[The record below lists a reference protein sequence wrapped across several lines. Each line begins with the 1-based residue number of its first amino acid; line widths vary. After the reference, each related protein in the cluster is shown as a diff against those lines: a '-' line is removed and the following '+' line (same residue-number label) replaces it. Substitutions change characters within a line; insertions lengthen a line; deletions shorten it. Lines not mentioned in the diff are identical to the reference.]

1 MKTQTVSRLR
11 ERCVGALFCAVILAG
26 NSAAQVTNVTDLVN
40 AVNNGL
46 ANATVT
52 VGPGTFL
59 LTAPLKPK
67 AGMTIQGAGIGQTIL
82 TNDPSWSPSTVKLPE
97 GGVTASSIE
106 TGAYLFS
113 LATNT
118 HGVTLSDMTLTGP
131 ELHGALYGYNTDNL
145 HLHDLVIQDFRWS
158 GIRTFAMD
166 GANIHDCEFIDAGGA
181 WSGGAPATSGGIT
194 GGGMYVTWMK
204 TSEIWNNRFRR
215 TKSGNQ
221 FNFYGIKGRQG
232 RNSRIHHNTINV
244 NFSIEFPF
252 ENDEFMEIDHNV
264 CKGVISIPKSG
275 GGPVPAGGYTF
286 HIHHNY
292 FTTSY
297 AVELTRKGVEINN
310 NLFDFK
316 TTSDGGNLCS
326 SFGTTAA
333 QGSLSFHDNLV
344 KNPGRGVFWSDPIYN
359 DLSFRNNHIITN
371 TTVTPRTDGLF
382 GFNAS
387 CDFST
392 ITIADNIIEC
402 IGQTRPLLRNSASNS
417 ALISN
422 NSLTNVSGTGN
433 YANPDT
439 GAPRG
444 PLAPVQFT
452 CGVDDE
458 FTVDGWNFF
467 ETPTVFQ
474 LSPAADSH
482 VRGGTYSGSNYGT
495 DAVLHVKDSSG
506 SNNDRQAFLRFD
518 LSGMNQ
524 DAASAKLVLTVE
536 SIGGE
541 SVTNRPVDLR
551 LVTSDGWSETGVT
564 WSNKPAIGTNIVS
577 FIVTAAMVG
586 SEIELDVT
594 SLVNAERHGDGQISF
609 ALLQPNTAGALVAFG
624 SREGTVPGYLE
635 VDTTPPQFTSVA
647 ASEDSFTRDGSY
659 ASTNYGTAA
668 NLTVKSNSGGYNRR
682 SFLKFPVAS
691 LAGLTQSNLILRC
704 DSIGTEGSSGHVVEL
719 RQVTNDTWSEGGV
732 TWSNQPGSGT
742 LINSFV
748 VTAAD
753 VGNEISIDVSSFVA
767 AEAAG
772 DGTASFVLTQP
783 SNGNRTIN
791 FSSKEGS
798 NGARIESTP

>member
-1 MKTQTVSRLR
+1 
-11 ERCVGALFCAVILAG
+11 
-26 NSAAQVTNVTDLVN
+26 
-40 AVNNGL
+40 
-46 ANATVT
+46 
-52 VGPGTFL
+52 
-59 LTAPLKPK
+59 
-67 AGMTIQGAGIGQTIL
+67 MTIKGAGIGQTIL

-106 TGAYLFS
+106 TGAYIFS

-118 HGVTLSDMTLTGP
+118 HGVTLSNMTLTGP

-252 ENDEFMEIDHNV
+252 ENDEFMELRQRRRGDFHSEKRWRPRSSRRLHV
-264 CKGVISIPKSG
+264 PYPPQLFHHLLCG
-275 GGPVPAGGYTF
+275 G
-286 HIHHNY
+286 
-292 FTTSY
+292 
-297 AVELTRKGVEINN
+297 ELTRKGVEINN

-344 KNPGRGVFWSDPIYN
+344 KNPGRGVFWSDPVYN

-382 GFNAS
+382 GFNGG

-444 PLAPVQFT
+444 PLAPIQFT
-452 CGVDDE
+452 CGVNDE
-458 FTVDGWNFF
+458 YTVDGWNFF

-474 LSPAADSH
+474 LSPAADSF
-482 VRGGTYSGSNYGT
+482 VRGGTYSGLNYGT
-495 DAVLHVKDSSG
+495 DPILHVKDSSG

-518 LSGMNQ
+518 LSGMTQ
-524 DAASAKLVLTVE
+524 DARLRETGAH
-536 SIGGE
+536 GGIYRRRVRDQPPRG
-541 SVTNRPVDLR
+541 SRR
-551 LVTSDGWSETGVT
+551 VTSDGWSETGVT
-564 WSNKPAIGTNIVS
+564 WSNKPTIGTNIVS

-594 SLVNAERHGDGQISF
+594 SLVNAEGRATARSVSPCSSQTPQVPSLPSDQRK
-609 ALLQPNTAGALVAFG
+609 AQLPNILK
-624 SREGTVPGYLE
+624 SI
-635 VDTTPPQFTSVA
+635 PP
-647 ASEDSFTRDGSY
+647 R
-659 ASTNYGTAA
+659 
-668 NLTVKSNSGGYNRR
+668 RR
-682 SFLKFPVAS
+682 SPRLRPVK
-691 LAGLTQSNLILRC
+691 ILSPVMEVTLQR
-704 DSIGTEGSSGHVVEL
+704 ITEP
-719 RQVTNDTWSEGGV
+719 Q
-732 TWSNQPGSGT
+732 
-742 LINSFV
+742 
-748 VTAAD
+748 
-753 VGNEISIDVSSFVA
+753 
-767 AEAAG
+767 
-772 DGTASFVLTQP
+772 
-783 SNGNRTIN
+783 RT
-791 FSSKEGS
+791 S
-798 NGARIESTP
+798 R